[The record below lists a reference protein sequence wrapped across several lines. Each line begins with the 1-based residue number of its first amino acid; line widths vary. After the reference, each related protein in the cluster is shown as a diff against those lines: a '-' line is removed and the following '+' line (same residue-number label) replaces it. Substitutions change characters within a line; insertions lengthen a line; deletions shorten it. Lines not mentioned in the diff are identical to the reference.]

1 MGPPSGRRRPGHG
14 GSPRLKLLAP
24 DEPIERPEAGGDQV
38 SWKAGTQLLGRAFS
52 LLIYL
57 RDRDEPVTVGVLA
70 EALRLPPATVYRLVQ
85 TLELAGFVDRSFRPY
100 LSLGLRFMDFG
111 QAKQRQVARE
121 LGPVA
126 QPVLEA
132 LTAATG
138 ETALLVMP
146 TGARAIR
153 ILSAEPSRELRLSY
167 RPGQVL
173 PLYAGASGKVLLPWL
188 SASLLES
195 ALAQG
200 DGQLLADGRRLTQAE
215 LRLQVARIRADGY
228 CISHGE
234 LDADAAAVAAPVF
247 LRGGQVFAAVSVAGP
262 LAGFSPPRL
271 PGLIERVRAAA
282 VNLGSALAPL
292 SGPGDEK
299 L

>member
-1 MGPPSGRRRPGHG
+1 LRVLAPNESVERPG
-14 GSPRLKLLAP
+14 
-24 DEPIERPEAGGDQV
+24 AGGDQV
-38 SWKAGTQLLGRAFS
+38 SWKAGTQLLGRAVS

-57 RDRDEPVTVGVLA
+57 RDRDEPLTVGELA

-85 TLELAGFVDRSFRPY
+85 TLEMAGFVDRSFRPY
-100 LSLGLRFMDFG
+100 VSLGLRFMDFG

-121 LGPVA
+121 LEPIA

-132 LTAATG
+132 LTAGTG
-138 ETALLVMP
+138 ETSLLVMP

-153 ILSAEPSRELRLSY
+153 ILSAEPRRELRLSY

-195 ALAQG
+195 AIAQG
-200 DGQLLADGRRLTQAE
+200 DGQLLANGQRLTEAD
-215 LRLQVARIRADGY
+215 LREQVAQIRAAGH
-228 CISHGE
+228 CVTHGE

-247 LRGGQVFAAVSVAGP
+247 LRGGQIFAAISVAGP
-262 LAGFSPPRL
+262 VAGFTQHRL
-271 PGLIERVRAAA
+271 PELVERVRTAATDFGA
-282 VNLGSALAPL
+282 VLALLGSV
-292 SGPGDEK
+292 EERT
-299 L
+299 

>member
-1 MGPPSGRRRPGHG
+1 M
-14 GSPRLKLLAP
+14 
-24 DEPIERPEAGGDQV
+24 
-38 SWKAGTQLLGRAFS
+38 
-52 LLIYL
+52 
-57 RDRDEPVTVGVLA
+57 
-70 EALRLPPATVYRLVQ
+70 
-85 TLELAGFVDRSFRPY
+85 AGFVDRSFRPY
-100 LSLGLRFMDFG
+100 VSLGLRFMDFG

-121 LGPVA
+121 LEPVA

-138 ETALLVMP
+138 ETSLLVMP

-188 SASLLES
+188 SAKLLKS

-200 DGQLLADGRRLTQAE
+200 DGQLLADGRRLTEAD
-215 LRLQVARIRADGY
+215 LRAQVAAIRATGY
-228 CISHGE
+228 CVTHGE

-247 LRGGQVFAAVSVAGP
+247 LRGEQIFAAISVAGP
-262 LAGFSPPRL
+262 LAGFTQHHL
-271 PGLIERVRAAA
+271 PGLVERVRAAA
-282 VNLGSALAPL
+282 VDLGAALAPL
-292 SGPGDEK
+292 GGAGEEK
-299 L
+299 A